1 MNSFPNDYGRFE
13 MNTLLRFAGTVT
25 LASLAT
31 VAACRSKDS
40 SNGAA
45 ASSDS
50 AANATAGSLEGPT
63 RKDTS
68 AMASMPGMS
77 GGQMGNMMGAAMMD
91 SMQTHLTMMDSM
103 STDRM
108 KAMLPMHR
116 QMVANMLSR
125 MNSEM
130 RQMNMSPDAAW
141 TATIDSVRQDLT
153 NMPEMS
159 GSQLKAMMPDH
170 HARVMRLLQAHRA
183 MMGGT
188 KS

>member
-1 MNSFPNDYGRFE
+1 
-13 MNTLLRFAGTVT
+13 MNTLFRFAGTVT

-31 VAACRSKDS
+31 LAACRSKDS

-45 ASSDS
+45 SSDS
-50 AANATAGSLEGPT
+50 AANAAAGSLEAST
-63 RKDTS
+63 RKDT
-68 AMASMPGMS
+68 AGGMVGMPGMS
-77 GGQMGNMMGAAMMD
+77 GGQMGDMMSAAMMD

-103 STDRM
+103 SADRM

-141 TATIDSVRQDLT
+141 TATIDSVRRDLT
-153 NMPEMS
+153 NMPELS
-159 GSQLKAMMPDH
+159 GSQLKALMPDH
-170 HARVMRLLQAHRA
+170 HARVMRLLQSHRA

>member
-1 MNSFPNDYGRFE
+1 MK
-13 MNTLLRFAGTVT
+13 TLFRFAGTVT
-25 LASLAT
+25 LASLGT
-31 VAACRSKDS
+31 IAACRSKDS
-40 SNGAA
+40 TNGA

-50 AANATAGSLEGPT
+50 AGNAAAGSLDGPT
-63 RKDTS
+63 RKDS
-68 AMASMPGMS
+68 AGGMASMPGMS
-77 GGQMGNMMGAAMMD
+77 GGQMGKMMGAAMMD
-91 SMQTHLTMMDSM
+91 SMQTHLTLMDGM
-103 STDRM
+103 SADRM
-108 KAMLPMHR
+108 KSMLPMHR

-159 GSQLKAMMPDH
+159 GAQLEAMMPAH
-170 HARVMRLLQAHRA
+170 RTRVMRLLEAHRA
-183 MMGGT
+183 MMGKT

>member
-1 MNSFPNDYGRFE
+1 
-13 MNTLLRFAGTVT
+13 MNTLFRFAGTVT

-31 VAACRSKDS
+31 IAACRSKDS
-40 SNGAA
+40 SNGT

-50 AANATAGSLEGPT
+50 AANAGAGSLEGPT

-68 AMASMPGMS
+68 GGMAAMPCMS
-77 GGQMGNMMGAAMMD
+77 GGQMVNMMDAAMMD

-103 STDRM
+103 SADRM
-108 KAMLPMHR
+108 KAMLAMHR

-159 GSQLKAMMPDH
+159 GSQVKAMMPEH
-170 HARVMRLLQAHRA
+170 HARVTRLLQAHRA

>member
-1 MNSFPNDYGRFE
+1 
-13 MNTLLRFAGTVT
+13 MNTLFRFAGTLT
-25 LASLAT
+25 LASLAAI
-31 VAACRSKDS
+31 AACRSKDS
-40 SNGAA
+40 TNGA

-50 AANATAGSLEGPT
+50 AANAAAGSREGPT
-63 RKDTS
+63 RKDT
-68 AMASMPGMS
+68 AVGMAGMPGMS

-130 RQMNMSPDAAW
+130 REMNMSPDAAW

-153 NMPEMS
+153 NMPDMS
-159 GSQLKAMMPDH
+159 GSQLKAMMPEH
-170 HARVMRLLQAHRA
+170 HARVMRLLRAHRA

>member
-1 MNSFPNDYGRFE
+1 MNRRF
-13 MNTLLRFAGTVT
+13 RFARTVT

-31 VAACRSKDS
+31 IAACRSKDS
-40 SNGAA
+40 TDGA

-50 AANATAGSLEGPT
+50 AANAAAGSLEGPT
-63 RKDTS
+63 RKDTAG
-68 AMASMPGMS
+68 AMAGMPDMS
-77 GGQMGNMMGAAMMD
+77 GGQMGNMMGAATMD
-91 SMQTHLTMMDSM
+91 SMQTHLTTIDSV
-103 STDRM
+103 SADRM

-130 RQMNMSPDAAW
+130 RQMNMSADAGW
-141 TATIDSVRQDLT
+141 TATIDSVRQDLI

-159 GSQLKAMMPDH
+159 GSQLKTVMPAH
-170 HARVMRLLQAHRA
+170 GARVLRLLNEHRA
-183 MMGGT
+183 MMGKT

>member
-1 MNSFPNDYGRFE
+1 MLFRLG
-13 MNTLLRFAGTVT
+13 GTIT

-31 VAACRSKDS
+31 IAACRSKDS
-40 SNGAA
+40 TNGA

-50 AANATAGSLEGPT
+50 TANAAAGSLEGPT
-63 RKDTS
+63 RKDT
-68 AMASMPGMS
+68 AGGMAGMPGMS

-103 STDRM
+103 SAGRM

-125 MNSEM
+125 MSSEM

-153 NMPEMS
+153 HMPEMS

-183 MMGGT
+183 MMGKT

>member
-1 MNSFPNDYGRFE
+1 
-13 MNTLLRFAGTVT
+13 MNTLFRFAGTVT

-31 VAACRSKDS
+31 IAACRSGDS
-40 SNGAA
+40 SNGAV
-45 ASSDS
+45 SGDS
-50 AANATAGSLEGPT
+50 AANAAAGSLEGPM
-63 RKDTS
+63 RKDT
-68 AMASMPGMS
+68 AGGMAGMPGVS
-77 GGQMGNMMGAAMMD
+77 GGQMGDMMGAAMMD

-103 STDRM
+103 SADRM
-108 KAMLPMHR
+108 KAMLPTHR

-159 GSQLKAMMPDH
+159 ASQLKATMPDH
-170 HARVMRLLQAHRA
+170 RARVMRLLQAHRA
-183 MMGGT
+183 MMGKT